1 MLAFGQGKSERSI
14 RMTLSLAFIAP
25 PIVVATIEGLLPRE
39 ITSIWADFLVELRGF
54 EPLTTAEQAHARGD
68 SAAVSRADT
77 AEGAPLDRP

>member
-25 PIVVATIEGLLPRE
+25 PIVVAAIEGRLPRE

-54 EPLTTAEQAHARGD
+54 EPLTSAVQAPARLTGSSLPFLGDVGD
-68 SAAVSRADT
+68 SWSR
-77 AEGAPLDRP
+77 R